1 MLLTHSFNTCYLL
14 TNLYFFR
21 DIKQQKFVYIIVA
34 VIIVVNV
41 FQLSCDWF
49 VILM

>member
-1 MLLTHSFNTCYLL
+1 MLLTHSFNTHYLL

-34 VIIVVNV
+34 VIVVVNV

-49 VILM
+49 GILM